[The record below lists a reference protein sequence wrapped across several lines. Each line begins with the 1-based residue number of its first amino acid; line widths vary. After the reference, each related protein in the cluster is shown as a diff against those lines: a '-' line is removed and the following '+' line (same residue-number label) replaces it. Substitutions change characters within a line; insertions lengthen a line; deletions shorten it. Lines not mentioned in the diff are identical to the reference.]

1 MLENNTLLTAR
12 NSYREGQIDAID
24 ESIDIINSVIGSLRV
39 ETLTPEVN
47 SVVTNIHKS
56 FTARLQQRIDSK

>member
-12 NSYREGQIDAID
+12 NSYREGQIDAFD

-47 SVVTNIHKS
+47 SVVTNIHNS
-56 FTARLQQRIDSK
+56 FTTRLQQRIDSK